1 MLSPEQIAAL
11 NEDLDAGVVS
21 TRSQGGKDL
30 SYVEAHYC
38 IRRANEIFGFGGWR
52 RRTLSN
58 ELISF
63 EDDVTKTD
71 RDGNQIMRNGEP
83 VVGWRVAYLAHVEV
97 AVSIGDEWVATT
109 GTGFGE
115 STSYI
120 SPGQAHENAAK
131 EAESDAMKR
140 ALICWGDQF
149 GLALYDKAQAHVEG
163 TVARGSGGSRP
174 SSGGGGN
181 GGGNGGGG
189 PCPDCGRTMT
199 LRTRRDGSSSFWG
212 CPGYPSCRRTFNAG
226 AAPWEA
232 EIAAAVPEAVRI
244 AEGEEDPFGDTAP
257 SSTAAPMISSEAQ
270 MKREASR
277 MGVGSKEEY
286 EGLFA
291 AVCETLWGGVPAQL
305 TTLTPQHWGEV
316 YEAMKKRVA
325 ERVT

>member
-1 MLSPEQIAAL
+1 
-11 NEDLDAGVVS
+11 
-21 TRSQGGKDL
+21 
-30 SYVEAHYC
+30 
-38 IRRANEIFGFGGWR
+38 
-52 RRTLSN
+52 
-58 ELISF
+58 
-63 EDDVTKTD
+63 
-71 RDGNQIMRNGEP
+71 
-83 VVGWRVAYLAHVEV
+83 
-97 AVSIGDEWVATT
+97 
-109 GTGFGE
+109 
-115 STSYI
+115 
-120 SPGQAHENAAK
+120 
-131 EAESDAMKR
+131 
-140 ALICWGDQF
+140 
-149 GLALYDKAQAHVEG
+149 
-163 TVARGSGGSRP
+163 
-174 SSGGGGN
+174 
-181 GGGNGGGG
+181 
-189 PCPDCGRTMT
+189 MT